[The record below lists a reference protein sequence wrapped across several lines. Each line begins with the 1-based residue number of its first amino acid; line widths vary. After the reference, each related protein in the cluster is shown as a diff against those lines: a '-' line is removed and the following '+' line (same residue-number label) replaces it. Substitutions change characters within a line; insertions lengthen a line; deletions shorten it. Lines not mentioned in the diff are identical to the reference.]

1 MKTKLTKVKKGM
13 FLLCVFL
20 QSLFTIGVSTVY
32 AQGGDVPIPN
42 IPPPPNVE
50 LYKVLTNLANLI
62 LTIAGAL
69 VVVMVIIG
77 GIRYIISAGNP
88 QMVEGAKKTIIY
100 ALVGLA
106 VIILSAAILNTVN
119 FVLNKNGA
127 SGSTTGTGTG
137 NTTGTGTQA
146 LPEDSCST
154 DSDCAC
160 GIHKIDKNCFFGNEQ
175 YVNTDPALACPDF
188 CSGVGGNLTVK
199 CVSDKCAQVAK

>member
-1 MKTKLTKVKKGM
+1 M
-13 FLLCVFL
+13 
-20 QSLFTIGVSTVY
+20 Y

-42 IPPPPNVE
+42 IPPPPKVE

-106 VIILSAAILNTVN
+106 VIVLSAAILNTVN

-127 SGSTTGTGTG
+127 GSNGDGGTSDTTSE
-137 NTTGTGTQA
+137 TGTQT

-160 GIHKIDKNCFFGNEQ
+160 GIHKIDKNCFFGNKQ

-188 CSGVGGNLTVK
+188 CSGVGGSLTIK
-199 CVSDKCAQVAK
+199 CVSDKCAQVSK